1 VRRGARVTVEPGI
14 YRDAGGYEVT
24 ASHTPYRGGPKLRAS
39 ARYSLNTPRS
49 DLRIARGRLLAGLKA
64 EAVRQGDPG
73 TLTADV
79 RAYLSQLPAGRMRD
93 DTAMLL
99 AHWVFVLGDRPRA
112 EITASDIRTAMSAW
126 LDAGK
131 APGTVNK
138 RRTALRSLYTALDGA
153 AAANPVREVRKLHEA
168 QEARDIPP
176 SALAAILAELPVRTA
191 KGRWWRS
198 TAHLRV
204 MAATGWPPRILAQIT
219 DADLH
224 LAGPD
229 PYAIVKPRAKGAG
242 QAGKA
247 VPLTPEAVEA
257 LTDFRAAKAWGAVPR
272 NVLRLVFLRAVEKA
286 KAKWVGAWPVPDHVS
301 PYWLRHA
308 FGTRVLAASGDL
320 AGTAEVMLHG
330 SLASTQRYT
339 RSAVTTRARATIQR
353 ISTAPRTAPREFPS
367 KKAR

>member
-39 ARYSLNTPRS
+39 SRHPLSTPRS
-49 DLRIARGRLLAGLKA
+49 DLRIARGRLLEQLKSDA
-64 EAVRQGDPG
+64 ARQGDPG

-93 DTAMLL
+93 DAAMLL
-99 AHWVFVLGDRPRA
+99 AHWVFVLGDQPRA
-112 EITASDIRTAMSAW
+112 SITPAVIRTTMSAW

-131 APGTVNK
+131 KPGTVNK

-153 AAANPVREVRKLHEA
+153 GGANPVREVRKLHEA

-257 LTDFRAAKAWGAVPR
+257 LKDFRTAKAWGPVPR

-339 RSAVTTRARATIQR
+339 RSAVTTRARAVLSR
-353 ISTAPRTAPREFPS
+353 VGGDRVKP
-367 KKAR
+367 